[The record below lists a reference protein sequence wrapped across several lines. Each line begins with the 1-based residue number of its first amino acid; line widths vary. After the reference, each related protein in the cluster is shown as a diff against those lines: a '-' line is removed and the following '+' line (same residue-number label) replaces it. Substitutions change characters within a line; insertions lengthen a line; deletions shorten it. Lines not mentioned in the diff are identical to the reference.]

1 MKNLVCLL
9 LLICTTSV
17 SQGQEQE
24 LLKTDL
30 EKFIT
35 AYMEAD
41 VDTYVGY
48 IIPTVLEKAGG
59 AEQMKVIAKEEMEMY
74 RQGGMQIKSI
84 IPETMSE
91 VYQGDPNMYVVVGQQ
106 VVMQVGEAD
115 FVKTAYY
122 LAESGDKGNTWKFLN
137 LEAYNRQ
144 DLDAYVPGLPPELSI
159 PAQAKPMIIKN

>member
-9 LLICTTSV
+9 LVTSMTAV
-17 SQGQEQE
+17 SQGQQYE

-30 EKFIT
+30 EKFVA

-41 VDTYVGY
+41 VDTYVKY

-59 AEQMKVIAKEEMEMY
+59 REQMKAVAKEEIEIY

-91 VYQGDPNMYVVVGQQ
+91 TYQGDPNMYVVVGQQ
-106 VVMQVGEAD
+106 VIMKVGEAD

-137 LEAYNRQ
+137 LEAYTRQ
-144 DLDAYVPGLPPELSI
+144 DLEAYVPGLPAEVNI
-159 PAQAKPMIIKN
+159 PATAEPMIIKN